1 MRIKLLAAKTAMY
14 LLLAGYLIFLAF
26 PLFWMLSTS
35 LKPTPEIAARVP
47 TLLPQHPTLVHY
59 IDAFTEQQIVR
70 SVINSLKVASISA
83 VITVL
88 VALPASYAL
97 ARYQSRVNKAVQG
110 WVLLSQVFPFILII
124 IPLFLILR
132 SLALTN
138 KHTGLMIVYLV
149 WGLPFALWMLQGY
162 VRSIPRELEE
172 AAAVDGANRWQT
184 LVRIVAPLMRPGVIA
199 TGMFTFI
206 SAWNEFFFA
215 LVLLKSPALA
225 TLPISLAKFT
235 GVDGTA
241 RWGPLAAASLVATV
255 PSLILFSI
263 FQRGLT
269 TGLMSGAVKQ

>member
-14 LLLAGYLIFLAF
+14 LALAAYLIFLSF
-26 PLFWMLSTS
+26 PLLWMLSTS
-35 LKPTPEIAARVP
+35 LKPTREIAARVP
-47 TLLPQHPTLVHY
+47 TLLPHNPTLVHFV
-59 IDAFTEQQIVR
+59 DAFTEQQIVR
-70 SVINSLKVASISA
+70 STFNSLKVAAITA
-83 VITVL
+83 VVTVL
-88 VALPASYAL
+88 VAMPAAYAI
-97 ARYQSRVNKAVQG
+97 ARYRSRINRAVQG
-110 WVLLSQVFPFILII
+110 WVLLSQIFPFILII

-132 SLALTN
+132 TFALTN
-138 KHTGLMIVYLV
+138 KHTGLIIVYLV

-162 VRSIPRELEE
+162 VRAVPKELEE

-184 LVRIVAPLMRPGVIA
+184 LARIVAPLLRPGVVA

-215 LVLLKSPALA
+215 LVLLKNPQLA

-241 RWGPLAAASLVATV
+241 RWGPLAAASLVATI